1 MIPSHLDLSVEK
13 PAAGGRMVARHEGQI
28 VLVAGAIPG
37 ERVHARVERA
47 SKGVIFATT
56 VDVLSPSSDRR
67 SFYGDLLCGGN
78 VYAHIT
84 YARQLEI
91 KAAVIADAFARIA
104 RVPLPTVRSPESGA
118 RSPGSEVRSPKSEVR
133 AGTVHVTGSEER
145 GYRMRARLHVRDG
158 RIGFY
163 REGTHDLCDP
173 AATGQLLPQTLEV
186 LHRCETALRHERVT
200 GVTSLEL
207 SENMPG
213 DERALHFEIDRAV
226 DLSRVADETGP
237 GLTGLGYS
245 GPFSGAPAVV
255 FGTPVVSDRV
265 LVVTK
270 VGEHAMTLQRN
281 VCAFFQGNRYL
292 LPMLL
297 SRVVSRVD
305 AGPVIDLYAG
315 VGLFGVAL
323 AACGRSGVTAVEG
336 DRVSAQDLKANA
348 APYGSAIET
357 VHQPVEGFLATR
369 RASPDATLIVD
380 PPRTGMSREALAG
393 VVALGARAVVYVS
406 CDMATLARDV
416 RRLVDAGYVME
427 HVEGFDLFP
436 NTAHVEAVVKMRKVR
451 AQD

>member
-297 SRVVSRVD
+297 SRVVSLVD